1 LKKRLLSLLLIFSI
15 LGSHIPAPVLAATM
29 PIEQPAQ
36 EQTQNPVPE
45 QDQVQAPWF
54 SDVSD
59 DQWFFDAIQYVFQK
73 GIFSGVSDTEF
84 SPEGSMSRGMFVTVL
99 GRLAKIDVEAYRSDS
114 AFSDV
119 DAATYYAPYVTWAA
133 SMGITTGMGDNL
145 FAPDSLITRAQM
157 ATFIVRFLDASE
169 IPLPDVVAE
178 NVPADLDTIP
188 SYAQEAVL
196 KLWRVGFFKGDQDGN
211 FNPDNQATRAEAS
224 VLSMRVDT
232 HLEDSGYHAEEDPNQ
247 EEPDEKPDE
256 DEKDP
261 KVEEEIIEPYVI
273 LFESNGGS
281 PVQDQYLFEG
291 RSLNQLPIPF
301 RENSIFLG
309 WHYDAALTKPV
320 QEKDYILSN
329 LKLYAKYQ
337 ATTPLVETETPRFAS
352 ALDQEADF
360 SIILLAPSE
369 MTAEE
374 VKAGIEAKNLNEQ
387 KQTDFITVM
396 GSNGVFVLS
405 GTNGFMAGATYKIS
419 LINELLSFQG
429 YEASVRSFNF
439 TTVKEKV
446 LNLTLN
452 ADLHYIPIEQLRNIT
467 ADGLAVTELVVP
479 LVVVSDDVVDPEMM
493 TEGTFEYDTVLPVGS
508 KLVVY
513 EGVSPLERDLTTN
526 NEGSVAYI
534 TITAVNGSVYTYE
547 QTDAEEVLFVP
558 DVLPVPIDAD
568 LDGDSENLSVTLP
581 KIVLTFE
588 DDIYANL
595 DLDSQTTVDV
605 GDYIAFYRG
614 DFGSD
619 AQDAG
624 YARIT
629 TVSESLGHYVLAYV
643 MVSQEELFSIM
654 DVYNNKNISGE
665 QMLEGADVEAIEQS
679 VELQARESGFVDE
692 AAELLTILALETN
705 SFTQLRD
712 DYHLTDLK
720 MRTSDGKPITTEEIK
735 LLGGQKVEVEVN
747 KLQATLSTK
756 LQHFTGLSG
765 LRLTLVVGIEIEITI
780 SDKAM
785 IVIEIEGTFE
795 EEVRIALNVSGGAQW
810 KVWAIFPYI
819 AEYNVT
825 ANIDLYNFTGV
836 GIHASIVTKEKDD
849 ENVWGDNKELK
860 NISEELQKLVDAK
873 DKYIG
878 DGTGTVAQGLNEKYA
893 AMLEQE
899 SDWVELFSQEIF
911 KSEGGI
917 DPFHILAYEIAVE
930 FVVSANMNISIGCD
944 FWYENAKRYTY
955 SVGVFANSV
964 TSDTVDLVE
973 EHYEFTFYVMGTMG
987 LRAGIRAGIK
997 VGLFTTALA
1006 SVGFTAEAGV
1016 YARVWGYFYY
1026 RLSYTASLGR
1036 SSSYAGALLFELGI
1050 YLEVKF
1056 EAQAFA
1062 GTFSYNPTLYEN
1074 EWPLWSAGM
1083 RENIQDFAYAEDDV
1097 AELAMKK
1104 TIRTLSVPDAL
1115 FEMAYLDLKT
1125 GEDDTKIYDDA
1136 EHFTITMT
1144 NAAFTY
1150 TPSTNILSVNPGNA
1164 KVQQGQMVLTW
1175 ITAPLAF
1182 TSAPISR
1189 NIDLY
1194 WDNYNDGY
1202 SISYNTNGGSSLP
1215 ILIARLNANITPP
1228 SAPEKQGYVFAGW
1241 FADEKL
1247 TTTYTFPASMPDT
1260 DIMIYAKW
1268 NPATNTKV
1276 TVEHY
1281 LQELN
1286 GTYTLAT
1293 VEDRTSTTDS
1303 IFTPAPKSFIGFTTP
1318 QSQGVTVKP
1327 DGSAILRYYYVRGI
1341 YTATFNPGVTGGEI
1355 VVNKLKYGA
1364 SLNVPAM
1371 SASGYTFDK
1380 WDQTLPKQM
1389 PANNLTFTALWSKN
1403 NNTPYRVEHYVK
1415 TTDQQRYALAESGL
1429 EYLSGITDSVI
1440 TVSNL
1445 RRQVEGLTFIR
1456 ATVQGTEVTSA
1467 AISGDGKLVIKL
1479 YYDRNQYQ
1487 VTYQINQ
1494 QVYATQPYVFQA
1506 VLEEPALPVRTG
1518 YQFDGWYTHADYAIE
1533 HRFSYGEATMPATS
1547 FTLYGRWI
1555 AQDQKYTL
1563 YHNIMNPAGV
1573 YERVQADLNQLAK
1586 TDSILTLQA
1595 LAKES
1600 FLVDGGIQYSFGKVN
1615 QVVQSA
1621 VTVPA
1626 VGVLV
1631 IDLYYER
1638 VQHAALWNT
1647 NGGTELAAVAYRY
1660 GQNIA
1665 TPTAPTK
1672 VGYLFQGWTW
1682 QGQVTPAMSLPSGV
1696 SMGPADFLFTAN
1708 WNPAL
1713 NTVYKVEHYTENLT
1727 GDAYALASTE
1737 SKTGVTDSLA
1747 EAVAQSIIGFTYN
1760 PNHSEAKPS
1769 GAIEPQGTLILRLY
1783 YSRNDYRVLWET
1795 SGGQITSLSG
1805 DYTHDFTPYDAEVL
1819 APISVKTGYV
1829 FQKWDGYSAGMKLPS
1844 NDLTLTAV
1852 WTPATDT
1859 TYKVEHYL
1867 QNLQSNDYVLNL
1879 TEDKTA
1885 TTEANVQAIPQS
1897 FTGFTHYAASTEAV
1911 PSGEVLADGSLILK
1925 LYYTRNQYTVTFD
1938 GNGENSSAPSGATVA
1953 YAGLV
1958 PAPQNPTRTGYTF
1971 EAWTKEAT
1979 GVTAWNFAT
1988 DTVTQNST
1996 LFAKWVANSYEV
2008 LYDLNYTGAVAGEI
2022 LSQTYDDLY
2031 QLPTPNP
2038 VRTGYVFEGWYDA
2051 TTNGTEV
2058 SANTQVGITADQTL
2072 YAHWSE
2078 ATNTPY
2084 TVKHY
2089 LQNVTGIEYTEA
2101 VTELQTLNGVTNAST
2116 QATHLTIPGFSGK
2129 AIAQT
2134 IIAASGDAV
2143 VLVYYDRNIHTLTFK
2158 PENGTPDLV
2167 TEAVRFGTPIVAPD
2181 AISKTGYI
2189 FGGWGVGA
2197 TDAMP
2202 NANTV
2207 YTAIWTPATDTVY
2220 QVEHYLQ
2227 ALNGTGYELQFT
2239 DDNVGTT
2246 EATVEATP
2254 KVLSGFTYKADAL
2267 GSLLSGPVAADGS
2280 LILKLYYTRNS
2291 YSVTFMDN
2299 GAGSS
2304 VTPSAVVAY
2313 DGKIAQPQNPT
2324 RTGYNFENWT
2334 KEATGETVW
2343 NFLAD
2348 VVTGNTTLH
2357 AQWTA
2362 NQYEVSFVLN
2372 YEAAPAAEKIM
2383 QVYETTYVL
2392 PGVIPTRAGYAFAGW
2407 FTQASGGA
2415 LVDENTQVILTA
2427 SQVLFAH
2434 WQEGSNTQ
2442 YGVKHYLQNVTGSEY
2457 TEVIGDRQT
2466 LTGVTNG
2473 LTQATHKTYF
2483 GFTGKPIEQTTIS
2496 ANGDAIVAVYYDRN
2510 TYTLTFKPENGTA
2523 DSVTPSIRYG
2533 TLIIAPEAPTKT
2545 GYVFDTWGVGVA
2557 DTMPNA
2563 DKVYMAT
2570 WSPASNTAYRVEH
2583 YLQNLAGSGFDLNL
2597 TENNF
2602 GTTEA
2607 TVLAVVQTFTG
2618 FSQDANALNTVS
2630 SGLVAA
2636 DGSLVLKLYYNR
2648 NHYSLSFNG
2657 NGVGSSS
2664 TATVS
2669 VVYEGKST
2677 QPQNPTR
2684 TGYTFEHWT
2693 KESTG
2698 ETAWNFLTDVVTQN
2712 TTLYAKWIANQ
2723 VEVTFDLNYV
2733 GAPVAEKINQ
2743 TYDTVYTLPNTN
2755 PQRTGYVFVGW
2766 FNLASGGTQ
2775 VIASTNVVIT
2785 ENQTLFA
2792 QWLEATDTP
2801 YTVQHYLQ
2809 NVSDNNY
2816 TEALADRQ
2824 TLTGVTNGTTQ
2835 ATYKTYLGFT
2845 GKSIDQTTITANGE
2859 AIVQVFYD
2867 RNTYTLTF
2875 KPENGTADLVT
2886 EAVRFGTPIVA
2897 PEAPAKTGYTF
2908 AGWGVGAQATMPDQD
2923 TVYTAS
2929 WTAVSYAVT
2938 FDFNYV
2944 NAPESV
2950 TGSQSYDQTY
2960 QLPITPSRTGY
2971 TFLGWFT
2978 ATEAGNQV
2986 LSTTI
2991 VAETSAHALYAHW
3004 QANQYTVSFDLN
3016 YLGSALPESILQTY
3030 AQLYNLPSSQPS
3042 RVGYTFTGW
3051 FTDKTAGTKVES
3063 TTTVMMTAAQILY
3076 ARWAVNQYDIT
3087 FVLNNGQ
3094 ANVVQSLDFDTT
3106 IANAPLPQRAGYT
3119 FSGWSPALSKV
3130 QGVATYQAEWTT
3142 LTYNI
3147 SYNLANGSLPSDS
3160 VNPATYTVESSSITL
3175 VVPERT
3181 GYTFSGWTGTSL
3193 SQATTSVVIAQGST
3207 GHRSY
3212 TATWTANTYAIVLNA
3227 NGGQVVGGT
3236 SLQHTY
3242 DSQTLLPDTSTT
3254 SKIGSTF
3261 EGWYETSNFAGSPV
3275 SFIAATTTWSGDL
3288 TFYAKWTLINYS
3300 LSYTALNSTTHA
3312 NPTTY
3317 TYGQSITLTNPTNRS
3332 GYSFTGWYENGTKIT
3347 TVNTLSAKNL
3357 VIEARWSLISNTIT
3371 YYLNSGTNNI
3381 ANPAT
3386 YTVNDS
3392 VSLANPTR
3400 TGYQFDAWYSDAS
3413 MSLASK
3419 ITGTAVPLGSTG
3431 AKSFYA
3437 KWLANTLT
3445 VQFNANL
3452 GSGTMTAQFLTY
3464 DATQALKSNTFERSG
3479 YTFNGWALSSGG
3491 AKVYSNGG
3499 NILNPITEGSLT
3511 LYALWTPINYSIAY
3525 DLHGGSGTGGNP
3537 TGYNIESSSIVLNS
3551 ATHSTAGYHFAGW
3564 YTDAAYTSSATGIP
3578 SGSYGN
3584 KVFHAKWWNYG
3595 VVTIANNGNNTF
3607 TISRSG
3613 GFDGNQVVYYRTLNG
3628 SAIGGTHFTHTQN
3641 SVTIPSGQASVTV
3654 TITEQGV
3661 TATYG
3666 SYVATAYSNTNRVYS
3681 LEIYQ
3686 VTGGATLGTT
3696 TRATRTL
3703 AMNSSYSIDS
3713 AYLNN
3718 YRQIASSY
3726 KSSGGQ
3732 SGQLISEN
3740 AAGYN
3745 GTLDI
3750 GLNASVLSNGAFP
3763 ASVQNYI
3770 RATAS
3775 AMKVQLA
3782 SFKATDDG
3790 WPMHRYVLFNNKTG
3804 NIYFSSDKNGYIPN
3818 VPSGTYSATVF
3829 GASVDNT
3836 DAYTV
3841 RLPGTLNVSGTTRT
3855 ITRWDSKWAGGQ
3867 DQGDYVLFGLN
3878 ELCSITISSYNSAGA
3893 ISSFWFNSAVL
3904 DAKPKDTKEPTY
3916 LGLAPMSH
3924 TSYTIGSKVTI
3935 ALVYDEII
3943 GSISSGMSVT
3953 TNLSTTP
3960 FTYQGGVGTNVLY
3973 FEGTVT
3979 STAQSASVVT
3989 INGSV
3994 YDLVN

>member
-1 LKKRLLSLLLIFSI
+1 MKKRLLSLLLIFSI

-36 EQTQNPVPE
+36 EQTQNPDPE

-59 DQWFFDAIQYVFQK
+59 NQWFFDAIQYVFQK

-99 GRLAKIDVEAYRSDS
+99 GRLAKIDVESYRSDS

-169 IPLPDVVAE
+169 IPLPDAVAE

-232 HLEDSGYHAEEDPNQ
+232 HLEDSGYHAEEDLNQ

-337 ATTPLVETETPRFAS
+337 ATTPLVETETPSFAS
-352 ALDQEADF
+352 ALDQETNF
-360 SIILLAPSE
+360 TIIIVAPSG
-369 MTAEE
+369 MTVEE

-387 KQTDFITVM
+387 KQTDFITIT
-396 GSNGVFVLS
+396 GSDGTFVLS
-405 GTNGFMAGATYKIS
+405 GTNGFTAGATYKIS
-419 LINELLSFQG
+419 LIDENLAFQG
-429 YEASVRSFNF
+429 YEASVRAFNF
-439 TTVKEKV
+439 TTAKEKV
-446 LNLTLN
+446 LNLALKD
-452 ADLHYIPIEQLRNIT
+452 DLYYIPIEQLRNIT
-467 ADGLAVTELVVP
+467 VNGLAVEELVVP
-479 LVVVSDDVVDPEMM
+479 LVVVNDDVIAPDKM
-493 TEGTFEYDTVLPVGS
+493 TEGTFELDTVLPVGA

-513 EGVSPLERDLTTN
+513 EGISPLERNLTTN

-547 QTDAEEVLFVP
+547 QTDAEDVLFVP
-558 DVLPVPIDAD
+558 DVLPVPVDAD
-568 LDGDSENLSVTLP
+568 LDGDSNNLSLTLP
-581 KIVLTFE
+581 KLVLSFE
-588 DDIYANL
+588 EDIYANL

-605 GDYIAFYRG
+605 GDYLAFYQG
-614 DFGSD
+614 DFGMN

-624 YARIT
+624 YAQIT
-629 TVSESLGHYVLAYV
+629 SVSENLGHYILTYV
-643 MVSQEELFSIM
+643 VVTQEELLAAM
-654 DVYNNKNISGE
+654 DVYNDKKISGE
-665 QMLEGADVEAIEQS
+665 QMLEGADVEAIERS

-692 AAELLTILALETN
+692 AAELLTTLALETD
-705 SFTQLRD
+705 SFTKLRD
-712 DYHLTDLK
+712 DYSMTDLK
-720 MRTSDGKPITTEEIK
+720 MRTSDGKPITPEEIQ
-735 LLGGQKVEVEVN
+735 LLGGKSVEVSIS
-747 KLQATLSTK
+747 KLQATLSTR
-756 LQHFTGLSG
+756 LQHFAGLSG
-765 LRLTLVVGIEIEITI
+765 LRLTLLVGIEIEITV
-780 SDKAM
+780 SEKAM

-795 EEVRIALNVSGGAQW
+795 EEVRVSLNISGGAQW
-810 KVWAIFPYI
+810 KIWGIFPYI
-819 AEYNVT
+819 AEYNAT

-849 ENVWGDNKELK
+849 DNVWGDNETFK
-860 NISEELQKLVDAK
+860 NISEELKKLVDAK
-873 DKYIG
+873 DKYVG

-917 DPFHILAYEIAVE
+917 DPFHILAYEISIE

-955 SVGVFANSV
+955 TVGVFANSV
-964 TSDTVDLVE
+964 ASDTIDLVE

-987 LRAGIRAGIK
+987 LRAGIKAEIK
-997 VGLFTTALA
+997 IGLFTTALA
-1006 SVGFTAEAGV
+1006 SVGFSAEAGV

-1050 YLEVKF
+1050 YLEIKF

-1083 RENIQDFAYAEDDV
+1083 RENIQDFAYAEEDV
-1097 AELAMKK
+1097 DELAMKK

-1144 NAAFTY
+1144 NSAFSY

-1164 KVQQGQMVLTW
+1164 KVQQGQMILTW

-1202 SISYNTNGGSSLP
+1202 SISFNTNGGSSLP
-1215 ILIARLNANITPP
+1215 ILIARLNATITPP
-1228 SAPEKQGYVFAGW
+1228 AAPVKQGYVFGGW
-1241 FADEKL
+1241 FANEKL
-1247 TTTYTFPASMPDT
+1247 TTPYTFPATMPDT

-1268 NPATNTKV
+1268 TPATNTPV

-1286 GTYTLAT
+1286 GSYSLTT
-1293 VEDRTSTTDS
+1293 VENRTATTDS
-1303 IFTPAPKSFIGFTTP
+1303 VFTPAPKSFIGFKTP
-1318 QSQGVTVKP
+1318 SSQNVTVKP
-1327 DGSAILRYYYVRGI
+1327 DGSSVLRYYYTRAI
-1341 YTATFNPGVTGGEI
+1341 YVATFDPGLAGGEI

-1364 SLNVPAM
+1364 SLTIPAM

-1380 WDQTLPKQM
+1380 WDKTLPAQM
-1389 PANNLTFTALWSKN
+1389 PANNLTFTAQWSKN
-1403 NNTPYRVEHYVK
+1403 NNTPYRVEHYVQS
-1415 TTDQQRYALAESGL
+1415 TDQQRYALAESGM
-1429 EYLSGITDSVI
+1429 EYLTGVTESVI
-1440 TVSNL
+1440 NLSGLKRTVN
-1445 RRQVEGLTFIR
+1445 GLSYR
-1456 ATVQGTEVTSA
+1456 YATVQGQETTSA
-1467 AISGDGKLVIKL
+1467 VLSGDGKLVIKL
-1479 YYDRNQYQ
+1479 YYDRNP
-1487 VTYQINQ
+1487 YQINYEIAQ
-1494 QVYATQPYVFQA
+1494 QLHSSQSYVYEQE
-1506 VLEEPALPVRTG
+1506 LIEPALPIKAG
-1518 YQFDGWYTHADYAIE
+1518 YSFDGWYTHSDCAPE
-1533 HRFSYGEATMPATS
+1533 HHYNFGQTSMPATS

-1600 FLVDGGIQYSFGKVN
+1600 FLVEGGIQYSFGKVN
-1615 QVVQSA
+1615 QVAQSA

-1626 VGVLV
+1626 VGALV
-1631 IDLYYER
+1631 IDLFYER

-1682 QGQVTPAMSLPSGV
+1682 QGQVTPALSLPSGV
-1696 SMGPADFLFTAN
+1696 NMGTDDFLFTAN

-1819 APISVKTGYV
+1819 APISAKTGYV

-1867 QNLQSNDYVLNL
+1867 QNLQGSDYVLNI

-1938 GNGENSSAPSGATVA
+1938 GNGENSSATSDATVA

-1958 PAPQNPTRTGYTF
+1958 TAPQNPTRTGYTF

-2051 TTNGTEV
+2051 TTNGTEM
-2058 SANTQVGITADQTL
+2058 SANTQVGITANQTL

-2239 DDNVGTT
+2239 DDNAGTT

-2267 GSLLSGPVAADGS
+2267 GSLLSGTVAADGS

-2291 YSVTFMDN
+2291 YSVTFMGN

-2304 VTPSAVVAY
+2304 VTSSAVVAY

-2324 RTGYNFENWT
+2324 RTGYSFENWT

-2407 FTQASGGA
+2407 FTQDSGGA

-2523 DSVTPSIRYG
+2523 DSATPSIRYG

-2545 GYVFDTWGVGVA
+2545 GYVFDTWGVGAA

-2563 DKVYMAT
+2563 DKVYIAT

-2618 FSQDANALNTVS
+2618 FSHDANALSTVS
-2630 SGLVAA
+2630 SGQVEA
-2636 DGSLVLKLYYNR
+2636 DGSLVLKLYYIR

-2677 QPQNPTR
+2677 QPQSPTR

-2809 NVSDNNY
+2809 NVSDNYY

-2923 TVYTAS
+2923 TVYTAR

-3160 VNPATYTVESSSITL
+3160 VYPATYTVESSSITL

-3551 ATHSTAGYHFAGW
+3551 ATHSTAG
-3564 YTDAAYTSSATGIP
+3564 
-3578 SGSYGN
+3578 
-3584 KVFHAKWWNYG
+3584 
-3595 VVTIANNGNNTF
+3595 
-3607 TISRSG
+3607 
-3613 GFDGNQVVYYRTLNG
+3613 
-3628 SAIGGTHFTHTQN
+3628 
-3641 SVTIPSGQASVTV
+3641 
-3654 TITEQGV
+3654 
-3661 TATYG
+3661 
-3666 SYVATAYSNTNRVYS
+3666 
-3681 LEIYQ
+3681 
-3686 VTGGATLGTT
+3686 
-3696 TRATRTL
+3696 
-3703 AMNSSYSIDS
+3703 
-3713 AYLNN
+3713 
-3718 YRQIASSY
+3718 
-3726 KSSGGQ
+3726 
-3732 SGQLISEN
+3732 
-3740 AAGYN
+3740 
-3745 GTLDI
+3745 
-3750 GLNASVLSNGAFP
+3750 
-3763 ASVQNYI
+3763 
-3770 RATAS
+3770 
-3775 AMKVQLA
+3775 
-3782 SFKATDDG
+3782 
-3790 WPMHRYVLFNNKTG
+3790 
-3804 NIYFSSDKNGYIPN
+3804 
-3818 VPSGTYSATVF
+3818 
-3829 GASVDNT
+3829 
-3836 DAYTV
+3836 
-3841 RLPGTLNVSGTTRT
+3841 
-3855 ITRWDSKWAGGQ
+3855 
-3867 DQGDYVLFGLN
+3867 
-3878 ELCSITISSYNSAGA
+3878 
-3893 ISSFWFNSAVL
+3893 
-3904 DAKPKDTKEPTY
+3904 
-3916 LGLAPMSH
+3916 
-3924 TSYTIGSKVTI
+3924 
-3935 ALVYDEII
+3935 
-3943 GSISSGMSVT
+3943 
-3953 TNLSTTP
+3953 
-3960 FTYQGGVGTNVLY
+3960 
-3973 FEGTVT
+3973 
-3979 STAQSASVVT
+3979 
-3989 INGSV
+3989 
-3994 YDLVN
+3994 